1 MDSEILDAVTEWG
14 ARPVSDGVAGLYDLA
29 DEEFSGA
36 VTDGTAWT
44 FVLNGRYLGV
54 FDGDVHDFEDA
65 SLTAYTAP
73 DVSLPLLYAMRAR
86 GGQTRG
92 QYYSNE
98 TPLTEID
105 ETLSSGNFVGY
116 VELSENVLSGDYY
129 VVYYGGRSLPV
140 AYVGNS
146 RRLLT
151 GDEAFERAADEVGI
165 YSVVDADV
173 DIVELPE
180 PDPRETDDA
189 GAGAGA
195 GGAAGAAATT
205 TDAAGADAPADAAD
219 DVAFDDVDTGDG
231 TTPAG
236 TGPDD
241 AADGAF
247 ADATTDHRSADADAA
262 DEADTDAPTPDWATP
277 EVATDDADDEA
288 TGEETAAGVDTNADA
303 APEDEETDAEADANA
318 DAAPEGGTSAAA
330 DGADEPAADDAAS
343 AMDAGTV
350 TTEDVALEPATNEE
364 AGDPTDGDGTA
375 DEAADADA
383 TGDGATDAEPTG
395 ADEATDA
402 DATDDGT
409 ADGVTAD
416 QVARLRHE
424 LEAVREAKS
433 EVEAERDRIA
443 SERDEHRAAVERL
456 QERVAELEAEIERL
470 EDDDAAAVATDR
482 TLTPAEALAGTNL
495 FVRYEDKT
503 AGTLERAA
511 QGRIDASTLRDNLRI
526 DHHTEFE
533 TEGLA
538 VDGRPFEAFLRGTTE
553 HRFVEW
559 LLTALT
565 YEIRQTDTRAGLSK
579 LYEAIERIDRIDLG
593 GEVDV
598 SAETRPEATSE
609 SFDVVFRDKMG
620 DPLFVAAIEDD
631 RDPTTASAVEELIES
646 ASRVSETATTL
657 AGAFFV
663 STSFFE
669 SAAMKAVVDAT
680 RGGLFSRSSR
690 RSYVKLSRKSGFH
703 LCLVEARDDDLFLTV
718 PDL

>member
-14 ARPVSDGVAGLYDLA
+14 VRPVSDGVAGLYDLA

-54 FDGDVHDFEDA
+54 FDGDVDDFEDA
-65 SLTAYTAP
+65 PLTAYTAP
-73 DVSLPLLYAMRAR
+73 DISLPLLYAMWAR
-86 GGQTRG
+86 GGRTRG

-129 VVYYGGRSLPV
+129 VVYYGGRALPV

-173 DIVELPE
+173 DIVDLPE
-180 PDPRETDDA
+180 PDPRDTDDA
-189 GAGAGA
+189 GAGA
-195 GGAAGAAATT
+195 AAGAATT
-205 TDAAGADAPADAAD
+205 APADAGADPSD

-241 AADGAF
+241 AADDAF
-247 ADATTDHRSADADAA
+247 AATATDHRSADEDAGS
-262 DEADTDAPTPDWATP
+262 DADTDAGDATGTDAPAPDWATP
-277 EVATDDADDEA
+277 AVATDDADDGEA
-288 TGEETAAGVDTNADA
+288 ADRA
-303 APEDEETDAEADANA
+303 ETDDADANTDSAPEAGTAATVSDTA
-318 DAAPEGGTSAAA
+318 DATT
-330 DGADEPAADDAAS
+330 ADERAADDAAS

-350 TTEDVALEPATNEE
+350 TTEDVAVEPATDEGGGE
-364 AGDPTDGDGTA
+364 PTDGDGT
-375 DEAADADA
+375 
-383 TGDGATDAEPTG
+383 P
-395 ADEATDA
+395 DEATAGDVADEDTTPDGETAEDIESGASEEAIESDA
-402 DATDDGT
+402 AAAEGITEE
-409 ADGVTAD
+409 VTAD
-416 QVARLRHE
+416 EVVRLRRE

-443 SERDEHRAAVERL
+443 SERDELRAAVERL
-456 QERVAELEAEIERL
+456 EERVAELESEIERL
-470 EDDDAAAVATDR
+470 EDDGAAAAPTDR

-533 TEGLA
+533 TKGLA
-538 VDGRPFEAFLRGTTE
+538 VDGQPFEAFLRGTTE

-593 GEVDV
+593 GDVDV

-609 SFDVVFRDKMG
+609 SFDVIFRDKMG
-620 DPLFVAAIEDD
+620 DPLFVAALEEG